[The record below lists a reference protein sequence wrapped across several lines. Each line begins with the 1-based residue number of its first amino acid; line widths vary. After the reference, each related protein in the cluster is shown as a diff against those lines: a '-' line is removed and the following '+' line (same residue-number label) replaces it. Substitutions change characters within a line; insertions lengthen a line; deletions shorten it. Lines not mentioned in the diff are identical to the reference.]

1 MGSKP
6 YYPEGWRDSFGL
18 TLEEHQQSVTVGYL
32 GDYARFDVI
41 HEKRSKKKKVK
52 EVPTDQIS
60 LFDVA
65 GGTDKEVKDE

>member
-1 MGSKP
+1 MKKIKKKDKVKTKKSLLDSK
-6 YYPEGWRDSFGL
+6 DIKNKDK
-18 TLEEHQQSVTVGYL
+18 TN
-32 GDYARFDVI
+32 D
-41 HEKRSKKKKVK
+41 KRSKKKKVK